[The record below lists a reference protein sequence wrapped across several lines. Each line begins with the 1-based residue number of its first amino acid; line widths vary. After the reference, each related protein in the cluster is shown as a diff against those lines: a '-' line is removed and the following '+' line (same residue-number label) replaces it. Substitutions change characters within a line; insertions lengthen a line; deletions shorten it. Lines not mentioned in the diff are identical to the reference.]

1 MLSYFLDE
9 NLQNLNFP
17 IYKNEPNS
25 LNFTWDKSLQNKI
38 DCFGFFK
45 HIENVPI
52 RKFLFVVGG
61 DVALKHYVNI

>member
-9 NLQNLNFP
+9 NLQNLNCP

-52 RKFLFVVGG
+52 RKFFVCSWGG
-61 DVALKHYVNI
+61 VWL